1 MQYPYA
7 SAKPDSSLEYS
18 GYEGVCGEICS
29 QKGFKIKAAFFG
41 EIPYR
46 HILGLIVK

>member
-1 MQYPYA
+1 MQSPYA

-29 QKGFKIKAAFFG
+29 QKGLNIEAAFVG

-46 HILGLIVK
+46 HILGLIIK